1 MKLKK
6 AKRPRRKADKFFT
19 GSGKFFLVLLV
30 FYLIYFAVSKIINLE
45 KNKNFVYSK
54 SDIEISGNR
63 IIDAETILGVCGF
76 LKGSKDQ
83 IEIKPDRVAADLMSM
98 SFVKGVSIT
107 DRPPRKLNITIV
119 ERRPVA
125 FIYGRGL
132 NLIDEQGYLIPLP
145 SSDTVWDLP
154 LITGIRETL
163 GQLGEPTSAKTAYRA
178 LELIRYLEQ
187 QNPLLLEFI
196 SEIDMAHRNYIEL
209 NMIRGGALIRIN
221 TDTFDKELFV
231 LKNYLVNYIDWAQL
245 QKIEY
250 IDLRFR
256 DQLVIK
262 YKA

>member
-1 MKLKK
+1 MKIQKTR
-6 AKRPRRKADKFFT
+6 RPGNKSNKFFT
-19 GSGKFFLVLLV
+19 NSGKFFLALLV
-30 FYLIYFAVSKIINLE
+30 FYLLYFAVSKIINLE
-45 KNKNFVYSK
+45 RTKTYIYSK
-54 SDIEISGNR
+54 NDIEITGNR
-63 IIDAETILGVCGF
+63 IVSAETILGVCGF
-76 LKGSKDQ
+76 LKSSKGQ
-83 IEIKPDRVAADLMSM
+83 IEIKPDRVAADLMSLN
-98 SFVKGVSIT
+98 FIKGVSIT

-125 FIYGRGL
+125 FSYGRGL

-154 LITGIRETL
+154 LITGIRENL
-163 GQLGEPTSAKTAYRA
+163 GQVGKPSTAKAAFRA
-178 LELIRYLEQ
+178 LDLISYLEQ
-187 QNPLLLEFI
+187 ENPLLLEFI
-196 SEIDMAHRNYIEL
+196 SEINMANRNYIEL